1 MPTVPILWLVWLYL
15 PRMSNV
21 ESVDSW
27 QFFYKKYFYKRWQCW
42 QLIVFF
48 TKVPTHIF
56 FVFYANFKADL
67 AIFLRPNFFFK
78 KQLQKR
84 DKHPTNTTT
93 QKREKRNIIRLK
105 RSKERFRAE
114 LLWCVLLCL
123 CTSSSSSVKRSVY
136 YCSVTSMYYDIG
148 LNAFVICLYLYIAP
162 EKECGYD
169 YDDERT

>member
-1 MPTVPILWLVWLYL
+1 MQILRQIW
-15 PRMSNV
+15 P
-21 ESVDSW
+21 
-27 QFFYKKYFYKRWQCW
+27 FFKTY
-42 QLIVFF
+42 
-48 TKVPTHIF
+48 
-56 FVFYANFKADL
+56 
-67 AIFLRPNFFFK
+67 FFFK

-93 QKREKRNIIRLK
+93 QKRKKRNIIRLK